1 MSARPAAELIG
12 PEARLRHRI
21 AERLTE
27 ASWSVAEPGTSDG
40 ALDLGVFI
48 PSSIPP
54 TPLATTAPST
64 WWSSVTGNLTPAFRS
79 TKRLIPRLSGSS
91 GALVFVASILGEIG
105 GPNQTAFSATSAGIV
120 GFVKA
125 LTLDVPDV
133 RFSVVAAAWPAPDER
148 WSAADVDWGLDVGTT
163 DVESAIADAVLFL
176 ANDRS
181 GHHRGQV
188 IRIPSGI
195 TT

>member
-12 PEARLRHRI
+12 PEAGLRHRI
-21 AERLTE
+21 AERLTQ

-40 ALDLGVFI
+40 VLDLGVVI

-54 TPLATTAPST
+54 TPLETTAPST

-79 TKRLIPRLSGSS
+79 TKRLIPRLSGS

-105 GPNQTAFSATSAGIV
+105 GPNQSAFSATSAGIV

-133 RFSVVAAAWPAPDER
+133 RFAVVAAAWPAPDER
-148 WSAADVDWGLDVGTT
+148 WSAADVDWGPDVGTT
-163 DVESAIADAVLFL
+163 EVESAIADAVLFL
-176 ANDRS
+176 ANDRD